1 MTSEVQ
7 VAWTG
12 PGLRLT
18 GKSGNGSEIV
28 LDHLLPG
35 EGGLEQSESEEAGP
49 RPLELLLLGL
59 AGCTAMDVVSIL
71 RKKRQPFTGLQVKVS
86 AERAGEHPKVYTK
99 IHLEFVVQGQGVKPQ
114 AVARAIELSQTT
126 YCPAAAMLG
135 KAVDI
140 TTSYR
145 VGGEWANL
153 RMNEWANLRIDESA
167 NRRVAELE
175 KRIANLT
182 VRLPKHSV
190 PALMFVELDDLEAE
204 LEQAR
209 AEAASQGE

>member
-7 VAWTG
+7 VAWKG
-12 PGLRLT
+12 PGLQLT

-35 EGGLEQSESEEAGP
+35 EGGVEIGP

-71 RKKRQPFTGLQVKVS
+71 KKKRQSFTSLQVKVS
-86 AERAGEHPKVYTK
+86 AERADEHPKVYTK
-99 IHLEFVVQGQGVKPQ
+99 IHLEFVVQGQEVKAR

-126 YCPAAAMLG
+126 YCPAAAMLSQ
-135 KAVDI
+135 AVDI

-145 VGGEWANL
+145 VEGE
-153 RMNEWANLRIDESA
+153 
-167 NRRVAELE
+167 
-175 KRIANLT
+175 
-182 VRLPKHSV
+182 
-190 PALMFVELDDLEAE
+190 
-204 LEQAR
+204 
-209 AEAASQGE
+209 